1 MSNMNDYRK
10 KIDELKEHL
19 GGIERSSNK
28 GDEIESLTEQI
39 SALERAVS
47 GKESKDGTTI
57 DLDSVDLIALK
68 KAILKK
74 LDEYKS
80 LSSQLVQFQE
90 DVLKV
95 ADEEGISI
103 TRLGQMSAEERNK
116 RNELESI
123 YSLEKY
129 EELETKINSTKDEIS
144 TLARQFSRLQSSIE
158 KAKKLEI
165 DVTDY
170 KEITDILKKKSVVDY
185 ILGQDESVREISK
198 KAYKDRTS
206 AERRAIKEAKE
217 RITKEIYQEVQ
228 TGKSIRESIE
238 VLYSLDV
245 EMFKVKK
252 SKRLKMDRE
261 ALDNIIKF
269 SRAANVKFVGHQE
282 KKNPLK
288 GPEDMLL
295 VNEEEVINNAMNSV
309 QAYSKRYHVL
319 KSNKESETHATEYIN
334 DFLDDIRDIIPS
346 ANQHEIS
353 VLANRY
359 AFAEHNFE
367 EAVSHALSNPTEET
381 AIAQAEAK
389 KKFDTAQAEFQEYV
403 KKCYEEIKEINRD
416 DEYEDEIDFS
426 KLSDDELKNE
436 IEKLHD
442 SITTSSLSGGDVPDE
457 LLEQLR
463 LAEDEAKKRGLIK
476 NDENDNKIDYSKLSD
491 DELKNEIEKLHDSIT
506 TSSLSG
512 GDVPDEL
519 LEQLRLAEDEAK
531 KRGLIK
537 NDENDNKI
545 DYSKL
550 SDDELKAEISRLNS
564 KIQNEKSKGNDVPD
578 ELLEQLRLAK
588 DEAKKRGL
596 IKNDENDNKID
607 YSKLSDDELKAEIS
621 RLNSKIQNEKSK
633 GNDVPDELLEQ
644 LRLAKDEAKK
654 RGLIKNDENDNKID
668 YSKLSDDELQ
678 DLSNQ
683 IISQIQNATDSN
695 DILDLLEKLN
705 AIDEEIAKRK
715 KKVYQT
721 SAPTTTPK
729 TTMNTT
735 PVYSVQA
742 IIAKLTKK
750 LNIGKKDVKRFN
762 SSNIRVRDTFK
773 NELRA
778 GNYLYNIVH
787 VVPTAVKATVSFFRK
802 LGAKIML
809 RPEAKNTV
817 EELRRRINNLTED
830 ELQFLFDNYRGNAIV
845 QDMNLQINDLLSAK
859 LKEFGL
865 AKVDRLNNTILD
877 DFRVL
882 SQLNE
887 DKNNSAISDDDYYTR
902 ASILIENIIK
912 LRKEGNSLLSGGI
925 HGQEEDFRAAASKMN
940 YTGLRFAKIADFDS
954 ELQQRLGTVEQRLNE
969 AIETGAE
976 REIVDRFLELEALY
990 SKNTEV
996 KNSIFGKRSVGAK
1009 NYTPLLEEL
1018 NYNPDPFIR
1027 DLLTTI
1033 GTATSIVTSLR
1044 AINGQKIISEHNNH
1058 VEEVNRMNRDT
1069 INSVHETG
1077 NMIASKREVF
1087 GRGMQSNAQGDAL
1100 GTAGLGE
1107 IYSLDSSNWHLSSDA
1122 YRDLDSHF
1130 HAYGAENYANI
1141 SSQINDITN
1150 RCGQGAITNAQALE
1164 ELAAISTSAHST
1176 FIDMAN
1182 QYKEVL
1188 ANYAASHPQF
1198 DLSAY
1203 QGSIDALVNNSDAI
1217 ANMNQAMVDTANL
1230 GSGLVDITLQE
1241 IEPLTAMPGLY
1252 SSLVTAASCAIL
1264 SACVSKGARKR
1275 KQEIAEGKSEID
1287 QMLDDY
1293 GVKENLH
1300 ENTHGHYM

>member
-1 MSNMNDYRK
+1 MSDMNDYRK
-10 KIDELKEHL
+10 KIDELKERL

-47 GKESKDGTTI
+47 GKESEDGTTI

-103 TRLGQMSAEERNK
+103 TRLGQMSAEERDK

-158 KAKKLEI
+158 KAKKLEM

-252 SKRLKMDRE
+252 SKRLKMNRE

-269 SRAANVKFVGHQE
+269 SRDANVKFVGHQE

-426 KLSDDELKNE
+426 KLSDDELK
-436 IEKLHD
+436 
-442 SITTSSLSGGDVPDE
+442 
-457 LLEQLR
+457 
-463 LAEDEAKKRGLIK
+463 AE
-476 NDENDNKIDYSKLSD
+476 
-491 DELKNEIEKLHDSIT
+491 
-506 TSSLSG
+506 
-512 GDVPDEL
+512 V
-519 LEQLRLAEDEAK
+519 
-531 KRGLIK
+531 
-537 NDENDNKI
+537 
-545 DYSKL
+545 
-550 SDDELKAEISRLNS
+550 SRLNS

-596 IKNDENDNKID
+596 
-607 YSKLSDDELKAEIS
+607 LK
-621 RLNSKIQNEKSK
+621 
-633 GNDVPDELLEQ
+633 D
-644 LRLAKDEAKK
+644 
-654 RGLIKNDENDNKID
+654 DENDNKID

-695 DILDLLEKLN
+695 DMLDLLEKLD

-887 DKNNSAISDDDYYTR
+887 AKNNSAISDDDYYTR

-954 ELQQRLGTVEQRLNE
+954 ELQQRLGAVEQRLNE
-969 AIETGAE
+969 AIATGSE

-1044 AINGQKIISEHNNH
+1044 AINGQKIISEHNNQ

-1107 IYSLDSSNWHLSSDA
+1107 RYSLDSSNWHLSSDA

-1150 RCGQGAITNAQALE
+1150 RCGQGAITNTQALE

-1198 DLSAY
+1198 DLSVY

-1264 SACVSKGARKR
+1264 SACISKGARKR
-1275 KQEIAEGKSEID
+1275 KQEIAEGNSEID

>member
-1 MSNMNDYRK
+1 MSDMNDYRK
-10 KIDELKEHL
+10 KIDELKERL

-47 GKESKDGTTI
+47 GKESEYGTTVG
-57 DLDSVDLIALK
+57 LDSVDLIALK

-103 TRLGQMSAEERNK
+103 TRLGQMSAEERDK

-158 KAKKLEI
+158 KAKKLEM

-309 QAYSKRYHVL
+309 QAYSKRYHIL
-319 KSNKESETHATEYIN
+319 KSNKESETHATEYIS

-426 KLSDDELKNE
+426 KLSDDELK
-436 IEKLHD
+436 
-442 SITTSSLSGGDVPDE
+442 
-457 LLEQLR
+457 
-463 LAEDEAKKRGLIK
+463 AE
-476 NDENDNKIDYSKLSD
+476 
-491 DELKNEIEKLHDSIT
+491 
-506 TSSLSG
+506 
-512 GDVPDEL
+512 V
-519 LEQLRLAEDEAK
+519 
-531 KRGLIK
+531 
-537 NDENDNKI
+537 
-545 DYSKL
+545 
-550 SDDELKAEISRLNS
+550 SRLNS

-596 IKNDENDNKID
+596 
-607 YSKLSDDELKAEIS
+607 LK
-621 RLNSKIQNEKSK
+621 
-633 GNDVPDELLEQ
+633 D
-644 LRLAKDEAKK
+644 
-654 RGLIKNDENDNKID
+654 DENDNKID

-683 IISQIQNATDSN
+683 IISQIQDATDSN
-695 DILDLLEKLN
+695 DILDLLEKLD

-887 DKNNSAISDDDYYTR
+887 AKNNSGISDDDYYTR

-954 ELQQRLGTVEQRLNE
+954 ELQQRLGAVEQRLNE
-969 AIETGAE
+969 AIATGSE

-1044 AINGQKIISEHNNH
+1044 AINGQKIISEHNNQ

-1107 IYSLDSSNWHLSSDA
+1107 RYSLDSSNWHLSSDA

-1150 RCGQGAITNAQALE
+1150 RCGQGAITNTQALE

-1198 DLSAY
+1198 DLSVY

-1264 SACVSKGARKR
+1264 SACISKGARKR
-1275 KQEIAEGKSEID
+1275 KQEIAEGNSEID

>member
-491 DELKNEIEKLHDSIT
+491 DELK
-506 TSSLSG
+506 
-512 GDVPDEL
+512 
-519 LEQLRLAEDEAK
+519 
-531 KRGLIK
+531 
-537 NDENDNKI
+537 
-545 DYSKL
+545 
-550 SDDELKAEISRLNS
+550 AEISRLNS

-596 IKNDENDNKID
+596 
-607 YSKLSDDELKAEIS
+607 LK
-621 RLNSKIQNEKSK
+621 
-633 GNDVPDELLEQ
+633 D
-644 LRLAKDEAKK
+644 
-654 RGLIKNDENDNKID
+654 DENDNKID

-695 DILDLLEKLN
+695 DILDLLEKLD

-887 DKNNSAISDDDYYTR
+887 AKNNSAISDDDYYTR

-954 ELQQRLGTVEQRLNE
+954 ALQQRLGTVEQRLNE
-969 AIETGAE
+969 AIATGAE

-1275 KQEIAEGKSEID
+1275 KQEIAEGNSEID

>member
-596 IKNDENDNKID
+596 
-607 YSKLSDDELKAEIS
+607 LK
-621 RLNSKIQNEKSK
+621 
-633 GNDVPDELLEQ
+633 D
-644 LRLAKDEAKK
+644 
-654 RGLIKNDENDNKID
+654 DENDNKID

-695 DILDLLEKLN
+695 DILDLLEKLD

-887 DKNNSAISDDDYYTR
+887 AKNNSAISDDDYYTR

-954 ELQQRLGTVEQRLNE
+954 ALQQRLGTVEQRLNE
-969 AIETGAE
+969 AIATGAE

-1275 KQEIAEGKSEID
+1275 KQEIAEGNSEID

>member
-1 MSNMNDYRK
+1 MSDMNDYRK
-10 KIDELKEHL
+10 KIDELKERL

-47 GKESKDGTTI
+47 GKESEDGTTI

-103 TRLGQMSAEERNK
+103 TRLGQMSAEERDK

-158 KAKKLEI
+158 KAKKLEM

-252 SKRLKMDRE
+252 SKRLKMNRE

-269 SRAANVKFVGHQE
+269 SRDANVKFVGHQE

-426 KLSDDELKNE
+426 KLSDDELK
-436 IEKLHD
+436 
-442 SITTSSLSGGDVPDE
+442 
-457 LLEQLR
+457 
-463 LAEDEAKKRGLIK
+463 AE
-476 NDENDNKIDYSKLSD
+476 
-491 DELKNEIEKLHDSIT
+491 
-506 TSSLSG
+506 
-512 GDVPDEL
+512 V
-519 LEQLRLAEDEAK
+519 
-531 KRGLIK
+531 
-537 NDENDNKI
+537 
-545 DYSKL
+545 
-550 SDDELKAEISRLNS
+550 SRLNS

-596 IKNDENDNKID
+596 LKDDENDNKID
-607 YSKLSDDELKAEIS
+607 YSKLSDDELKAEVS

-654 RGLIKNDENDNKID
+654 RGLLKDDENDNKID

-695 DILDLLEKLN
+695 DMLDLLEKLD

-865 AKVDRLNNTILD
+865 AKVGRLNNTILD

-887 DKNNSAISDDDYYTR
+887 AKNNSAISDDDYYTR

-954 ELQQRLGTVEQRLNE
+954 ELQQRLGAVEQRLNE
-969 AIETGAE
+969 AIATGSE

-1044 AINGQKIISEHNNH
+1044 AINGQKIISEHNNQ

-1107 IYSLDSSNWHLSSDA
+1107 RYSLDSSNWHLSSDA

-1198 DLSAY
+1198 DLSVY

-1264 SACVSKGARKR
+1264 SACISKGARKR
-1275 KQEIAEGKSEID
+1275 KQEIAEGNSEID

>member
-491 DELKNEIEKLHDSIT
+491 DELK
-506 TSSLSG
+506 
-512 GDVPDEL
+512 
-519 LEQLRLAEDEAK
+519 
-531 KRGLIK
+531 
-537 NDENDNKI
+537 
-545 DYSKL
+545 
-550 SDDELKAEISRLNS
+550 AEISRLNS

-654 RGLIKNDENDNKID
+654 RGLLKDDENDNKID

-695 DILDLLEKLN
+695 DILDLLEKLD

-887 DKNNSAISDDDYYTR
+887 AKNNSAISDDDYYTR

-954 ELQQRLGTVEQRLNE
+954 ALQQRLGTVEQRLNE
-969 AIETGAE
+969 AIATGAE

-1275 KQEIAEGKSEID
+1275 KQEIAEGNSEID

>member
-1 MSNMNDYRK
+1 MSDMNDYRK
-10 KIDELKEHL
+10 KIDELKERL

-47 GKESKDGTTI
+47 GKESEDGTTI

-103 TRLGQMSAEERNK
+103 TRLGQMSAEERDK

-158 KAKKLEI
+158 KAKKLEM

-252 SKRLKMDRE
+252 SKRLKMNRE

-269 SRAANVKFVGHQE
+269 SRDANVKFVGHQE

-426 KLSDDELKNE
+426 KLSDDELK
-436 IEKLHD
+436 
-442 SITTSSLSGGDVPDE
+442 
-457 LLEQLR
+457 
-463 LAEDEAKKRGLIK
+463 AE
-476 NDENDNKIDYSKLSD
+476 
-491 DELKNEIEKLHDSIT
+491 
-506 TSSLSG
+506 
-512 GDVPDEL
+512 V
-519 LEQLRLAEDEAK
+519 
-531 KRGLIK
+531 
-537 NDENDNKI
+537 
-545 DYSKL
+545 
-550 SDDELKAEISRLNS
+550 SRLNS

-596 IKNDENDNKID
+596 
-607 YSKLSDDELKAEIS
+607 LK
-621 RLNSKIQNEKSK
+621 
-633 GNDVPDELLEQ
+633 D
-644 LRLAKDEAKK
+644 
-654 RGLIKNDENDNKID
+654 DENDNKID

-695 DILDLLEKLN
+695 DMLDLLEKLD

-865 AKVDRLNNTILD
+865 AKVGRLNNTILD

-887 DKNNSAISDDDYYTR
+887 AKNNSAISDDDYYTR

-954 ELQQRLGTVEQRLNE
+954 ELQQRLGAVEQRLNE
-969 AIETGAE
+969 AIATGSE

-1044 AINGQKIISEHNNH
+1044 AINGQKIISEHNNQ

-1107 IYSLDSSNWHLSSDA
+1107 RYSLDSSNWHLSSDA

-1198 DLSAY
+1198 DLSVY

-1264 SACVSKGARKR
+1264 SACISKGARKR
-1275 KQEIAEGKSEID
+1275 KQEIAEGNSEID

>member
-1 MSNMNDYRK
+1 MSDMNDYRK
-10 KIDELKEHL
+10 KIDELKERL

-47 GKESKDGTTI
+47 GKESEYGTTVG
-57 DLDSVDLIALK
+57 LDSVDLIALK

-103 TRLGQMSAEERNK
+103 TRLGQMSAEERDK

-158 KAKKLEI
+158 KAKKLEM

-309 QAYSKRYHVL
+309 QAYSKRYHIL
-319 KSNKESETHATEYIN
+319 KSNKESETHATEYIS

-426 KLSDDELKNE
+426 KLSDDELK
-436 IEKLHD
+436 
-442 SITTSSLSGGDVPDE
+442 
-457 LLEQLR
+457 
-463 LAEDEAKKRGLIK
+463 AE
-476 NDENDNKIDYSKLSD
+476 
-491 DELKNEIEKLHDSIT
+491 
-506 TSSLSG
+506 
-512 GDVPDEL
+512 V
-519 LEQLRLAEDEAK
+519 
-531 KRGLIK
+531 
-537 NDENDNKI
+537 
-545 DYSKL
+545 
-550 SDDELKAEISRLNS
+550 SRLNS

-596 IKNDENDNKID
+596 LKDDENDNKID
-607 YSKLSDDELKAEIS
+607 YSKLSDDELKAEVS

-654 RGLIKNDENDNKID
+654 RGLLKDDENDNKTD

-683 IISQIQNATDSN
+683 IISQIQDATDSN
-695 DILDLLEKLN
+695 DILDLLEKLD

-887 DKNNSAISDDDYYTR
+887 AKNNSGISDDDYYTR

-954 ELQQRLGTVEQRLNE
+954 ELQQRLGAVEQRLNE
-969 AIETGAE
+969 AIATGSE

-1044 AINGQKIISEHNNH
+1044 AINGQKIISEHNNQ

-1107 IYSLDSSNWHLSSDA
+1107 RYSLDSSNWHLSSDA

-1150 RCGQGAITNAQALE
+1150 RCGQGAITNTQALE

-1198 DLSAY
+1198 DLSVY

-1264 SACVSKGARKR
+1264 SACISKGARKR
-1275 KQEIAEGKSEID
+1275 KQEIAEGNSEID

>member
-1 MSNMNDYRK
+1 MSDMNDYRK
-10 KIDELKEHL
+10 KIDELKERL

-47 GKESKDGTTI
+47 GKESEDGTTI

-103 TRLGQMSAEERNK
+103 TRLGQMSAEERDK

-158 KAKKLEI
+158 KAKKLEM

-252 SKRLKMDRE
+252 SKRLKMNRE

-269 SRAANVKFVGHQE
+269 SRDANVKFVGHQE

-426 KLSDDELKNE
+426 KLSDDELK
-436 IEKLHD
+436 
-442 SITTSSLSGGDVPDE
+442 
-457 LLEQLR
+457 
-463 LAEDEAKKRGLIK
+463 AE
-476 NDENDNKIDYSKLSD
+476 
-491 DELKNEIEKLHDSIT
+491 
-506 TSSLSG
+506 
-512 GDVPDEL
+512 V
-519 LEQLRLAEDEAK
+519 
-531 KRGLIK
+531 
-537 NDENDNKI
+537 
-545 DYSKL
+545 
-550 SDDELKAEISRLNS
+550 SRLNS

-596 IKNDENDNKID
+596 
-607 YSKLSDDELKAEIS
+607 LK
-621 RLNSKIQNEKSK
+621 
-633 GNDVPDELLEQ
+633 D
-644 LRLAKDEAKK
+644 
-654 RGLIKNDENDNKID
+654 DENDNKID

-695 DILDLLEKLN
+695 DMLDLLEKLD

-887 DKNNSAISDDDYYTR
+887 AKNNSAISDDDYYTR

-954 ELQQRLGTVEQRLNE
+954 ELQQRLGAVEQRLNE
-969 AIETGAE
+969 AIATGSE

-1044 AINGQKIISEHNNH
+1044 AINGQKIISEHNNQ

-1100 GTAGLGE
+1100 GIAGLGE
-1107 IYSLDSSNWHLSSDA
+1107 RYSLDSSNWHLSSDA

-1198 DLSAY
+1198 DLSVY

-1264 SACVSKGARKR
+1264 SACISKGARKR
-1275 KQEIAEGKSEID
+1275 KQEIAEGNSEID

>member
-10 KIDELKEHL
+10 KIDELKERL

-47 GKESKDGTTI
+47 GKESEDGTTI

-103 TRLGQMSAEERNK
+103 TRLGQMSAEERDK

-158 KAKKLEI
+158 KAKKLEM

-319 KSNKESETHATEYIN
+319 KSNKESETHATEYIS

-426 KLSDDELKNE
+426 KLSDDKLKNE
-436 IEKLHD
+436 IERLQD
-442 SITTSSLSGGDVPDE
+442 YITISSLSGGDVPDE

-463 LAEDEAKKRGLIK
+463 LAEDEAKKRGLLK
-476 NDENDNKIDYSKLSD
+476 DDENDNKIDYSKLSD

-531 KRGLIK
+531 KRGLLK
-537 NDENDNKI
+537 DDENDNKI

-550 SDDELKAEISRLNS
+550 SDDELKNEI
-564 KIQNEKSKGNDVPD
+564 EKLHDSITTSSLSGGDVPD
-578 ELLEQLRLAK
+578 ELLEQLRLAE

-596 IKNDENDNKID
+596 
-607 YSKLSDDELKAEIS
+607 LK
-621 RLNSKIQNEKSK
+621 
-633 GNDVPDELLEQ
+633 D
-644 LRLAKDEAKK
+644 
-654 RGLIKNDENDNKID
+654 DENDNKID

-695 DILDLLEKLN
+695 DILDLLEKLD

-887 DKNNSAISDDDYYTR
+887 AKNNSAISDDDYYTR

-954 ELQQRLGTVEQRLNE
+954 ELQQRLGAVEQKLNE
-969 AIETGAE
+969 AIAAGSE

-1044 AINGQKIISEHNNH
+1044 AINGQKIISEHNNQ

-1107 IYSLDSSNWHLSSDA
+1107 RYSLDSSNWHLSSDA

-1198 DLSAY
+1198 DLSVY

-1264 SACVSKGARKR
+1264 SACISKGARKR
-1275 KQEIAEGKSEID
+1275 KQEIAEGNSEID

>member
-1 MSNMNDYRK
+1 MSDMNDYRK
-10 KIDELKEHL
+10 KIDELKERL

-47 GKESKDGTTI
+47 GKESEYGTTVG
-57 DLDSVDLIALK
+57 LDSVDLIALK

-103 TRLGQMSAEERNK
+103 TRLGQMSAEERDK

-158 KAKKLEI
+158 KAKKLEM

-309 QAYSKRYHVL
+309 QAYSKRYHIL
-319 KSNKESETHATEYIN
+319 KSNKESETHATEYIS

-426 KLSDDELKNE
+426 KLSDDELK
-436 IEKLHD
+436 
-442 SITTSSLSGGDVPDE
+442 
-457 LLEQLR
+457 
-463 LAEDEAKKRGLIK
+463 AE
-476 NDENDNKIDYSKLSD
+476 
-491 DELKNEIEKLHDSIT
+491 
-506 TSSLSG
+506 
-512 GDVPDEL
+512 V
-519 LEQLRLAEDEAK
+519 
-531 KRGLIK
+531 
-537 NDENDNKI
+537 
-545 DYSKL
+545 
-550 SDDELKAEISRLNS
+550 SRLNS

-596 IKNDENDNKID
+596 LKDDENDNKT
-607 YSKLSDDELKAEIS
+607 
-621 RLNSKIQNEKSK
+621 
-633 GNDVPDELLEQ
+633 
-644 LRLAKDEAKK
+644 
-654 RGLIKNDENDNKID
+654 D

-683 IISQIQNATDSN
+683 IISQIQDATDSN
-695 DILDLLEKLN
+695 DILDLLEKLD

-887 DKNNSAISDDDYYTR
+887 AKNNSGISDDDYYTR

-954 ELQQRLGTVEQRLNE
+954 ELQQRLGAVEQRLNE
-969 AIETGAE
+969 AIATGSE

-1044 AINGQKIISEHNNH
+1044 AINGQKIISEHNNQ

-1107 IYSLDSSNWHLSSDA
+1107 RYSLDSSNWHLSSDA

-1150 RCGQGAITNAQALE
+1150 RCGQGAITNTQALE

-1198 DLSAY
+1198 DLSVY

-1264 SACVSKGARKR
+1264 SACISKGARKR
-1275 KQEIAEGKSEID
+1275 KQEIAEGNSEID

>member
-1 MSNMNDYRK
+1 MSDMNDYRK
-10 KIDELKEHL
+10 KIDELKERL

-47 GKESKDGTTI
+47 GKESEDGTTI

-103 TRLGQMSAEERNK
+103 TRLGQMSAEERDK

-158 KAKKLEI
+158 KAKKLEM

-252 SKRLKMDRE
+252 SKRLKMNRE

-269 SRAANVKFVGHQE
+269 SRDANVKFVGHQE

-426 KLSDDELKNE
+426 KLSDDELK
-436 IEKLHD
+436 
-442 SITTSSLSGGDVPDE
+442 
-457 LLEQLR
+457 
-463 LAEDEAKKRGLIK
+463 AE
-476 NDENDNKIDYSKLSD
+476 
-491 DELKNEIEKLHDSIT
+491 
-506 TSSLSG
+506 
-512 GDVPDEL
+512 V
-519 LEQLRLAEDEAK
+519 
-531 KRGLIK
+531 
-537 NDENDNKI
+537 
-545 DYSKL
+545 
-550 SDDELKAEISRLNS
+550 SRLNS

-596 IKNDENDNKID
+596 
-607 YSKLSDDELKAEIS
+607 LK
-621 RLNSKIQNEKSK
+621 
-633 GNDVPDELLEQ
+633 D
-644 LRLAKDEAKK
+644 
-654 RGLIKNDENDNKID
+654 DENDNKID

-695 DILDLLEKLN
+695 DMLDLLEKLD

-865 AKVDRLNNTILD
+865 AKVGRLNNTILD

-887 DKNNSAISDDDYYTR
+887 AKNNSAISDDDYYTR

-954 ELQQRLGTVEQRLNE
+954 ELQQRLGAVEQRLNE
-969 AIETGAE
+969 AIATGSE

-1044 AINGQKIISEHNNH
+1044 AINGQKIISEHNNQ

-1107 IYSLDSSNWHLSSDA
+1107 RYSLDSSNWHLSSDA

-1150 RCGQGAITNAQALE
+1150 RCGQGAITNTQALE

-1198 DLSAY
+1198 DLSVY

-1264 SACVSKGARKR
+1264 SACISKGARKR
-1275 KQEIAEGKSEID
+1275 KQEIAEGNSEID